1 VVAGGAL
8 LGLSACA
15 SANEVGFEV
24 VGSLPIDGDEDV
36 VESVQPELRFNASA
50 DPLTCDASL
59 VLVAL
64 GPEDVV
70 AWEPEFRLV
79 YLDDA
84 NKVRFELERPL
95 LRERWY
101 ALSVQTGG
109 LACLDEHGRSL
120 QSFTAEF
127 MVP

>member
-1 VVAGGAL
+1 MVASGAL

-15 SANEVGFEV
+15 SASDVGFEV
-24 VGSLPIDGDEDV
+24 VGSLPVDGDQDV
-36 VESVQPELRFNASA
+36 VESVLPELRFNAGA
-50 DPLTCDASL
+50 DPSTCDAAF

-64 GPEDVV
+64 SSEGLV

-84 NKVRFELERPL
+84 NKVRFDLDQPL

-101 ALSVQTGG
+101 ALSVQTGA
-109 LACLDEHGRSL
+109 LSCLDEHGREL
-120 QSFTAEF
+120 QPFTAEF